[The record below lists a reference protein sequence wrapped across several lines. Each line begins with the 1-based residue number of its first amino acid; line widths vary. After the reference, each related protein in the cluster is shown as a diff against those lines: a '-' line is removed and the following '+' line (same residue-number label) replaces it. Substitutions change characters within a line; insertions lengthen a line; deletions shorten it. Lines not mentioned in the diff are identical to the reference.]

1 MKKILVVDNHP
12 VILEFMS
19 KILNRAGF
27 EVVTAQDGLSAL
39 DLMQTHTPDVMFIDL
54 VMPNIDGKKLCH
66 IIRRMPQFNH
76 TRLIILSGIAC
87 EEQINLDELG
97 AEACIAKGNF
107 AEMSRHV
114 LTLLGESDSPAPVE
128 TESKMFGFDA
138 LHPRAITQE
147 LLAANRH
154 FQLILES
161 IAEGIVELNSEYRI
175 IYANPTAKAIIGM
188 ADEKLL
194 GAPFAILFEEAD
206 QQVVKNKLQNLDDL
220 PSVISEDSPVAMS
233 GKKLAVKFVPIR
245 GEASGIIAILNDIS
259 EKKRLADQLQR
270 AQKMEAVGLLAG
282 GIAHDFNNILTAIV
296 GNVSLA
302 KMYLKPEEKAF
313 QKLQEAEKASLRAR
327 NLTLQLLTFAK
338 GGAPIKRPVSLAKII
353 PECCKY
359 ALKDPAVQCRIELD
373 EDLWRVDVD
382 KGQFSQAIHNILT
395 NAEQAMPHGGL
406 VRITARNRVYDP
418 RVDAQMKF
426 ANYVELTITDQGE
439 GIAEE
444 HLSKIFDPYF
454 TTRQKGGGLGLTIA
468 YSIVKNHKGVLTVES
483 TPGTGTSVSVQVPAA
498 LKPRREAGKIGLFKA
513 RGKVLVM
520 DDEEIVRDVVSEMLE
535 FIGFAV
541 EVVADGAAAVERYE
555 AALKS
560 DAPFDVVIMDLIVPE
575 GLGGKD
581 AVKQLLEVDPKA
593 KVIVSSGYSND
604 PIMSKHEE
612 YGFKGV
618 AIKPFKIE
626 DLSRTLQEVINGSV

>member
-19 KILNRAGF
+19 KILSRAGF

-87 EEQINLDELG
+87 EERINLDELG

-114 LTLLGESDSPAPVE
+114 LALLGEDGSAGPVDAE
-128 TESKMFGFDA
+128 AKMFGFDA
-138 LHPRAITQE
+138 FHPRAVTQE

-161 IAEGIVELNSEYRI
+161 IAEGIVELNSEHRI
-175 IYANPTAKAIIGM
+175 IYANLTAKAIIGL

-194 GAPFAILFEEAD
+194 GEPFPMLFEASD
-206 QQVVKNKLQNLDDL
+206 QQVVRQKLRQLDNL
-220 PSVISEDSPVAMS
+220 PSAISEDAPVAMS

-259 EKKRLADQLQR
+259 EKKRLTDQLQR
-270 AQKMEAVGLLAG
+270 AQKMEAIGLLAG

-302 KMYLKPEEKAF
+302 KMYLKPEDKAY

-327 NLTLQLLTFAK
+327 NLTLQLLTFAR
-338 GGAPIKRPVSLAKII
+338 GGAPIKRPLSLAEII

-359 ALKDPAVQCRIELD
+359 ALKDPAVQCRLELD
-373 EDLWRVDVD
+373 DNLWRVDVD

-395 NAEQAMPHGGL
+395 NAAQAMPGGGL

-418 RVDAQMKF
+418 KVDEQMKF
-426 ANYVELTITDQGE
+426 VNYVELTITDQGE
-439 GIAEE
+439 GIAAE

-483 TPGTGTSVSVQVPAA
+483 TPGKGTTVSVQVPAA
-498 LKPRREAGKIGLFKA
+498 LRPERKAGKIGLFKA

-520 DDEEIVRDVVSEMLE
+520 DDEEIVRDVVREMLE
-535 FIGFAV
+535 FIGYAV
-541 EVVADGAAAVERYE
+541 EVVADGTAAVERYQ
-555 AALKS
+555 AAMSS

-575 GLGGKD
+575 GLGGKE

-593 KVIVSSGYSND
+593 KVIVSSGYSDD
-604 PIMSKHEE
+604 PIMSNYEE

-626 DLSRTLQEVINGSV
+626 DLSRTLQEVINAAV